1 MRNKPV
7 KPQLTY
13 YDIAEGVTAFSSTR
27 HGGYSQG
34 NHGEFNVNLYCSDDP
49 EDIAENRKA
58 LCRMLK
64 IPVDRL
70 IMPHQVHQTGIVQI
84 GKTFLRLSDEVR
96 RDVLEGID
104 ALMTNL
110 PGVCIG
116 VSTADCIPIILYDP
130 EHHAASVIHSGWR
143 GTVANIAGVAVTSM
157 QVAYHSRPEALKAV
171 IGPGISLEHFEVG
184 DEVYEQFAAAGYPM
198 AQIARRYEKWH
209 IDLWACC
216 RLQLQDMGLKAENI
230 QTSGVCTYA
239 HSDDYFSARRL
250 GIDSGRILT
259 AVLLH

>member
-70 IMPHQVHQTGIVQI
+70 IMPHQVHGTGVTQI
-84 GKTFLRLSDEVR
+84 SKTFFLLSEDIR
-96 RDVLEGID
+96 RTALEGID
-104 ALMTNL
+104 ALITNV
-110 PGVCIG
+110 PDICIG
-116 VSTADCIPIILYDP
+116 VSTADCIPIIIYDP
-130 EHHAASVIHSGWR
+130 EHHAAGVVHSGWR
-143 GTVANIAGVAVTSM
+143 GTVANITEAAVASM
-157 QVAYHSRPEALKAV
+157 VRSYHSKPESLLAV
-171 IGPGISLEHFEVG
+171 IGPGISCRNFEVG
-184 DEVYEQFAAAGYPM
+184 DEVYDAFASAGYPM
-198 AQIARRYEKWH
+198 NIIAVREEKWH
-209 IDLWACC
+209 IDLPMCN
-216 RLQLQDMGLKAENI
+216 RQQLLAAGLPDEQIAV
-230 QTSGVCTYA
+230 SPVCTFQQ
-239 HSDDYFSARRL
+239 SETYFSARRL
-250 GIDSGRILT
+250 GINSGRIFT
-259 AVLLH
+259 GILLA